1 MKKEDKQTGRFNLSE
16 KIFKRFFPDD
26 DFGKKLK
33 QPINFVVWIPRFFC
47 GILLLA
53 LLGGWWH
60 VYSNRNEIF
69 NENMLDNERIIV
81 GKKVSH
87 EGKLEISQKHKF
99 VKSIWTRSESPDK
112 KGLLVWDSLPG
123 LRKGIKQDPELPEDK
138 DIETLS
144 CDKKK
149 VPENSADR
157 DKDGWT
163 DDKIRKVNAW
173 CSLIGFTSEA
183 LSSERKREYLRRIVN
198 KNDAI
203 PLKDKNNNI
212 EYNSKKEPIYKFQD
226 AGNKELFAF
235 PSYDPDGI
243 GLNGFHPDEKEAE
256 RKISENGEYTLSIYP
271 SVQEGMSEFMRNNN
285 MIGSVFAYRPSN
297 GDIYCMASTPGW
309 TGWSE
314 LGENNKLPNKGSE
327 RNKNFSSFTS
337 GSTMKPITLLLLK
350 IQGKNLKEPT
360 QVPKDNDK
368 HRDKKWDH
376 NSNRDSY
383 FVNEDMK
390 EDGSGPKEGK
400 YIKAIHCTGDHSTAN
415 GSYEKQSAVDGLGNS
430 CNSYFAMRA
439 EELDL
444 EKAKETLEAM
454 DFYVEEYV
462 NPEEGPAET
471 KSDSLKHPG
480 IIDKILYTKNALPLN
495 KTKVTLRETPLNYNN
510 ALNFIG
516 EGNLL
521 VSPIDMAVLTALFGK
536 LSLISSDEEKKK
548 AKKNSKVYFPRLWLP
563 ACDETPEECKKDEG
577 SPECKEKRNED
588 LRICKENEDSPE
600 CKEKRNEKFR
610 KCGDEQRKAFPELLL
625 TEKNFTKNEHI
636 AKLSKFVSEHKNDIA
651 DVGEIWKYAFK
662 NYYRNENIKWPLH
675 KHLDSG
681 SPFSDWSQWI
691 DMAKTGTVGQLS
703 DDSNPNHGKCT
714 KRNRK
719 TDECEDR
726 DWAKNRTQRNLSF
739 YSEELDLAAYIVIEN
754 YSGMYSGQENQNANN
769 NSKTKLDSTSL
780 VLMNLVAD
788 ALGKE
793 LDSVKKGKEKDQIKR
808 LKRHYNTKGINLKL
822 IDEVN
827 REDNSRRR

>member
-1 MKKEDKQTGRFNLSE
+1 MKKEDKQAGKFNLSE
-16 KIFKRFFPDD
+16 KILKRVFPDD
-26 DFGKKLK
+26 NFGKKLK

-173 CSLIGFTSEA
+173 CSLIGFTSDA

-271 SVQEGMSEFMRNNN
+271 SVQEGISEFMRNNN

-314 LGENNKLPNKGSE
+314 RGESNKLPGKGSE
-327 RNKNFSSFTS
+327 MNKNFGSFTS
-337 GSTMKPITLLLLK
+337 GSTMKPITLFLLK
-350 IQGKNLKEPT
+350 VQGVDLRNALKFEVKRDEEE
-360 QVPKDNDK
+360 QIAADK
-368 HRDKKWDH
+368 RQCKKTKTGGVV
-376 NSNRDSY
+376 DSY
-383 FVNEDMK
+383 FLKADINK
-390 EDGSGPKEGK
+390 EQAVCCS
-400 YIKAIHCTGDHSTAN
+400 
-415 GSYEKQSAVDGLGNS
+415 SARHVGHEQDVEEGLGNS
-430 CNSYFAMRA
+430 CNSFFAMSA
-439 EELDL
+439 ELLDL
-444 EKAKETLEAM
+444 EKTKKTLEDM

-462 NPEEGPAET
+462 DPKKGPAET
-471 KSDSLKHPG
+471 KPLSLKHPG

-495 KTKVTLRETPLNYNN
+495 KTKATLRETPLNFNN
-510 ALNFIG
+510 AQNFIG

-600 CKEKRNEKFR
+600 CKEKRNEKFQ
-610 KCGDEQRKAFPELLL
+610 KCSEVQREAFPDLLL

-636 AKLSKFVSEHKNDIA
+636 AKLSKFVSEHKSDIA
-651 DVGEIWKYAFK
+651 DVGEIWKGAFGK
-662 NYYRNENIKWPLH
+662 YYRNPNGKCPSTLSC
-675 KHLDSG
+675 HLDG
-681 SPFSDWSQWI
+681 VALTEWSQWI
-691 DMAKTGTVGQLS
+691 DMAKTGTVGGLS
-703 DDSNPNHGKCT
+703 DETDPNYGKCKES
-714 KRNRK
+714 KREPETDNCQERNEAK
-719 TDECEDR
+719 T
-726 DWAKNRTQRNLSF
+726 RTQRNLSF

-754 YSGMYSGQENQNANN
+754 YKYSDKSVNKNN
-769 NSKTKLDSTSL
+769 NSKTHLDSTSL

-793 LDSVKKGKEKDQIKR
+793 LDSVEKGKEKDQIKR
-808 LKRHYNTKGINLKL
+808 LKRHYNTEGINLKL

-827 REDNSRRR
+827 RDENSGRR